1 MLKPPFNLNLLR
13 SLDVLL
19 ETRNLTAA
27 AKALGLT
34 QSALSR
40 QLVQLREQTG
50 DPLLIREG
58 QRYLLTQQAEA
69 LRGPLKALL
78 ANMEALL
85 LAPDFDPA
93 LCARQFSMCGSDYIA
108 DHMLP
113 ELLQSFSLQAPHLRV
128 DLRMWEPG
136 HYRLLADEGI
146 DLVPV
151 IADVIPDNL
160 HGRAMGEDKPVCVMR
175 KSHPLA
181 QLSDISLEDYIY
193 YPQIKIAGGSDKNNI
208 IEQHLARLGVKR
220 NIRLSVPFYSSALKL
235 CVDNDL
241 LLTIPMHIAIA
252 LARTAAIVWKPLP
265 FDVPS
270 YRYWLLWHARN
281 HHDPAHQWF
290 RKQVYDV
297 LQRSMFGVTQ
307 FNAISDT

>member
-19 ETRNLTAA
+19 ETRNLTTA

-40 QLVQLREQTG
+40 QLLQLREQTG

-58 QRYLLTQQAEA
+58 QRYLLTQQAES
-69 LRGPLKALL
+69 LRGPLKTML
-78 ANMEALL
+78 ANMETLL
-85 LAPDFDPA
+85 NAPDFEPA
-93 LCARQFSMCGSDYIA
+93 LCTRQFSICGSDYIA
-108 DHMLP
+108 EHMLP
-113 ELLQSFSLQAPHLRV
+113 ELMQSLSIQAPHLRV

-136 HYRLLADEGI
+136 HYRLLADEGV

-151 IADVIPDNL
+151 IADAIPDNL
-160 HGRAMGEDKPVCVMR
+160 HGRPMGEDKPVCMMR

-181 QLSDISLEDYIY
+181 QQSAISLEDYIS
-193 YPQIKIAGGSDKNNI
+193 YPQIKIAGGGDKNSLI
-208 IEQHLARLGVKR
+208 DQHLARLGLKR
-220 NIRLSVPFYSSALKL
+220 NIRLSVPFYSSALKFTT
-235 CVDNDL
+235 DNDL
-241 LLTIPMHIAIA
+241 LLTIPVHIAIA
-252 LARTAAIVWKPLP
+252 LAKKADIVWKPLP
-265 FDVPS
+265 FEVPS

-290 RKQVYDV
+290 RKQFYDV
-297 LQRSMFGVTQ
+297 LQRSMYGVTQ
-307 FNAISDT
+307 FNSVGET